1 MGPQRPRKKVTVSD
15 GQGNQVAVY
24 IRSPGFDHI
33 LSTYEYDEA
42 DRLVRILPPV
52 YHERAGTL
60 KWPISW
66 AQQLGKC
73 SEDEPMTTTMT
84 YDKSTGN
91 VITKR
96 TPDAGTFE
104 FIYSNGPSSSR
115 ATGGRIIFVV
125 HFNDSKVVDGIKFFE
140 YND

>member
-1 MGPQRPRKKVTVSD
+1 MGPQRPRKKVKVSD

-24 IRSPGFDHI
+24 IRSPDFDHI
-33 LSTYEYDEA
+33 VNTYEYDEA
-42 DRLVRILPPV
+42 DRLVRILPSV
-52 YHERAGTL
+52 YHEMAGTL
-60 KWPISW
+60 KRPISW
-66 AQQLGKC
+66 AQQLGNC
-73 SEDEPMTTTMT
+73 SEDEQMTTTMT

-96 TPDAGTFE
+96 TSDAGTFE
-104 FIYSNGPSSSR
+104 FFYSNGPSSSR

-125 HFNDSKVVDGIKFFE
+125 HFNDSKVADGITFFE

>member
-1 MGPQRPRKKVTVSD
+1 
-15 GQGNQVAVY
+15 
-24 IRSPGFDHI
+24 
-33 LSTYEYDEA
+33 
-42 DRLVRILPPV
+42 
-52 YHERAGTL
+52 
-60 KWPISW
+60 
-66 AQQLGKC
+66 
-73 SEDEPMTTTMT
+73 MTTTMT